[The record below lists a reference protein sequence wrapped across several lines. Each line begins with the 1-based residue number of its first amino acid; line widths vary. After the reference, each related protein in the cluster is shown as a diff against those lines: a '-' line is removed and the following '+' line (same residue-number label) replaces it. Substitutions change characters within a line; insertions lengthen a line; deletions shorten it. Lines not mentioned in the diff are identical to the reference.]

1 MDKQIKVGKIYS
13 QDIVL
18 YTLTGVFNVTVGGV
32 EFSDTNLMRLV
43 NKIENSDIVVL
54 DEKILYKSSTD
65 TVETK
70 TIKRL
75 DSYGQYFYDECNRQ
89 NGLSNA
95 YPITELN
102 QQIFKKMRQTSN
114 SGWKL
119 IRKADRMVEDL
130 EKFPKNHF
138 SNILQKVL
146 DERTKKLN
154 KGGK

>member
-1 MDKQIKVGKIYS
+1 MNKQIKVGKIYG

-32 EFSDTNLMRLV
+32 EFSDTSLMRLV
-43 NKIENSDIVVL
+43 NKVENSDIVVL

-75 DSYGQYFYDECNRQ
+75 DSYGQYFYDEYNRQ

-102 QQIFKKMRQTSN
+102 QQVFKKMRQTSD

-146 DERTKKLN
+146 DERMKKLN
-154 KGGK
+154 KGEK